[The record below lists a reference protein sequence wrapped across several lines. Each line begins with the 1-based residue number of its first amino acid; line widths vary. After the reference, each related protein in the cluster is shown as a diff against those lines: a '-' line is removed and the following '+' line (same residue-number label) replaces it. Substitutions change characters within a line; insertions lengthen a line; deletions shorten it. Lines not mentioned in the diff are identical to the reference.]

1 MCLLGSPFQ
10 INHDEIEVTYCPKYR
25 NQSML
30 LPHANGRHELFSLL
44 LRPISDYSFII
55 RLLGWF
61 GTFFGTVGT
70 TVGLLCCIAFLLSPL
85 VALFL

>member
-1 MCLLGSPFQ
+1 M
-10 INHDEIEVTYCPKYR
+10 DKYGPGA
-25 NQSML
+25 L
-30 LPHANGRHELFSLL
+30 HAAQYGRHELFSLL